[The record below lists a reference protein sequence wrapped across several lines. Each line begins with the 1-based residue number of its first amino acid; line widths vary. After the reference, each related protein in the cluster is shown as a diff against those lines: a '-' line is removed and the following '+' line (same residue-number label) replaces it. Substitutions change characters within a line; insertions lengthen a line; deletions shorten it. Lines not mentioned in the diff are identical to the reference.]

1 MYGWHESVL
10 LTVENVIIMYSS
22 IVLNT
27 VLRESSL
34 KFILIRFLVFWALI
48 PIDLSQNPSGHVPE
62 NWLGI

>member
-10 LTVENVIIMYSS
+10 LTVENIIIMYSS

-34 KFILIRFLVFWALI
+34 KIILIRFLVFWALI
-48 PIDLSQNPSGHVPE
+48 PIDL
-62 NWLGI
+62 